1 MSLVPTSVLYSSPGV
16 PLWQQDG
23 SALNSSNLS
32 WVAYSGTQGLSN
44 AYVATLNN
52 TYTQGLLPTSVILA
66 TVKSGLSND
75 AANSWL
81 VASGCYASNT
91 VSFIVAAQPTAPTA
105 FTVSWAVAQY

>member
-1 MSLVPTSVLYSSPGV
+1 MSILPTGVLYSSPGV
-16 PLWQQDG
+16 PLWNDEG
-23 SALNSSNLS
+23 SAVNSSNLS

-52 TYTQGLLPTSVILA
+52 TYTQGLTPSSVILA

-75 AANSWL
+75 AAASWL
-81 VASGCYASNT
+81 IASGCYGSNT

-105 FTVSWAVAQY
+105 FTVSWAVAKY